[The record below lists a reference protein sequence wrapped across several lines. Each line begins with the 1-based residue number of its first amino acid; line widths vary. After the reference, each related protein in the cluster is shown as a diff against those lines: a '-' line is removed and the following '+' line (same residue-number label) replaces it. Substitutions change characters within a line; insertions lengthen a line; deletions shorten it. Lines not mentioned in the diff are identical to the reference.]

1 MWGYPANK
9 SEGAMEIRKDHLK
22 ATAAMLVGTVLI
34 VIGDWLLGNP
44 IEIFQGMDTFTLP
57 WALDIFLVPFIAGW
71 VVAKMYGEKGGK
83 WLACVPPLLVRF
95 GAVYYLYLTNPEWNA
110 DLSYHMHLHYWGL
123 CVILAVEAANIG
135 GILGEF
141 KLSTYIRNDELRARE
156 RQERAR
162 RETADDANRAFSTST
177 GENR

>member
-1 MWGYPANK
+1 
-9 SEGAMEIRKDHLK
+9 MEISRNHLK
-22 ATAAMLVGTVLI
+22 GAAALFVGTALI

-44 IEIFQGMDTFTLP
+44 IEVFQGMDTFTFA
-57 WALDIFLVPFIAGW
+57 WAIDIFVVPFIAGW

-83 WLACVPPLLVRF
+83 WLACVPPLVVRF
-95 GAVYYLYLTNPEWNA
+95 GAVYYLYLTDPAWNA
-110 DLSYHMHLHYWGL
+110 DLSYHLHLHYWGL